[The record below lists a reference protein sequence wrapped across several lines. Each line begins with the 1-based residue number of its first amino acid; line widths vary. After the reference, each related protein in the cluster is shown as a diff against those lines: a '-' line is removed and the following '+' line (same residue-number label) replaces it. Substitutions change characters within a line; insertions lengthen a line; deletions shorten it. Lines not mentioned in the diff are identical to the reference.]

1 MDILTIGSA
10 TIDVFCKTEDQYIEI
25 KSPHEIEKL
34 IAFKLGSKL
43 LINELNFMQGG
54 GGTNCAFTFARMGLE
69 TGYLGKISDDANGQS
84 ILLNLKKEGINFLG
98 LIHEKNSLS
107 WKNIKKMGENPES
120 IKTGYSIILES
131 MQSDRTIL
139 THKGVNDYL
148 FYEEIDK
155 ELIKTIPNI
164 YSSAMD
170 KESLKTLIKIIRNF
184 KGNFYFNPS
193 EYMIRNHF
201 EEVSFLIS
209 KTHILILNRE
219 EAEAVLQKRIQK
231 NSKLNKVLLKSYL
244 TYEER
249 KFLSDN
255 LKELGAKNIII
266 TDGTEEIFA
275 DVNGKDYFLKPHK
288 SSNVVDTTGAGD
300 SFSSAFVGTYIKTL
314 DVNLALKNALKN
326 AESVIKYYGAK
337 TGILSFK

>member
-1 MDILTIGSA
+1 MDIITIGSA
-10 TIDVFCKTEDQYIEI
+10 TIDVFCKTQDQYIEI
-25 KSPHEIEKL
+25 KSPEEVEKL

-54 GGTNCAFTFARMGLE
+54 GGTNTAFTFARMGLQ
-69 TGYLGKISDDANGQS
+69 TGYLGKVSDDANGDS
-84 ILLNLKKEGINFLG
+84 ILLNLAKEGIEFLG
-98 LIHEKNSLS
+98 VVHKKDSLS
-107 WKNIKKMGENPES
+107 WKNIKKMGEDPDS

-148 FYEEIDK
+148 FFDEIDK
-155 ELIKTIPNI
+155 KILEVPNI

-170 KESLKTLIKIIRNF
+170 KESLKTLVKIIKNF

-193 EYMIRNHF
+193 EYMIKNHF
-201 EEVSFLIS
+201 EEVLYLIS
-209 KTHILILNRE
+209 KTHVLILNRE
-219 EAEAVLQKRIQK
+219 EAEAVLEKRVK
-231 NSKLNKVLLKSYL
+231 RNGRLNKVLLKDYL

-249 KFLSDN
+249 KFLSNN
-255 LKELGAKNIII
+255 LKELGAKNVII
-266 TDGTEEIFA
+266 TDGTEEVLA
-275 DVNGKDYFLKPHK
+275 DVNGQDYFLKPHK

-300 SFSSAFVGTYIKTL
+300 SFASAFVGTYIKTL

-326 AESVIKYYGAK
+326 AESVIRYYGAK